1 MTALLTEKEAA
12 ERLRIAPRTLRE
24 LRAKGAIQY
33 VALTARKIAYRPE
46 DCEAYVATRLRTETP
61 AADPNAKGRRR
72 MPKGPAVSSQIIPFS
87 QRKKR

>member
-12 ERLRIAPRTLRE
+12 DMLRIAPRTLRE

-46 DCEAYVATRLRTETP
+46 DCAAYVATRLRTERP
-61 AADPNAKGRRR
+61 ATDPNAKGRRR
-72 MPKGPAVSSQIIPFS
+72 IVKGPTAGGQIIPFS
-87 QRKKR
+87 QLSRP